1 MVIFFREIKS
11 FFYINCTFLL
21 EFFKSSHVFVNEEPK
36 ISKTTISTNA
46 LSTCLFFL
54 MKFRLNDH
62 PYAFLVHHEKL
73 CNPKMSAPQLLV
85 HLLNDIV
92 YYVKDILHEDFY
104 FKESFNFTDIK
115 NINLLVGGGTPTLKK
130 IGFALCNEFETLFR
144 FRRAHETIFRFCR
157 AHETVFRFRIILFFF
172 QCTEHNNIRQ
182 AFGLLINRDQL
193 ISNIILDLFKGNE
206 DCQYLTNNLFN
217 NTKILNATSYSQSTK
232 ELNEE

>member
-1 MVIFFREIKS
+1 
-11 FFYINCTFLL
+11 LL
-21 EFFKSSHVFVNEEPK
+21 EFFKSSDVFVNEKPK
-36 ISKTTISTNA
+36 ISKTTISTNG

-73 CNPKMSAPQLLV
+73 CNPKMSAPQLFV

-115 NINLLVGGGTPTLKK
+115 NINLLVGGGTPTE
-130 IGFALCNEFETLFR
+130 N
-144 FRRAHETIFRFCR
+144 
-157 AHETVFRFRIILFFF
+157 
-172 QCTEHNNIRQ
+172 NNIRQ

-193 ISNIILDLFKGNE
+193 ISNILLDLFKENE
-206 DCQYLTNNLFN
+206 DCQYLINNLFN
-217 NTKILNATSYSQSTK
+217 NTKILNATSYLQSTE
-232 ELNEE
+232 ELNEERSKFYFLLI

>member
-1 MVIFFREIKS
+1 M
-11 FFYINCTFLL
+11 L
-21 EFFKSSHVFVNEEPK
+21 EFFKSSDVFVNEKPK
-36 ISKTTISTNA
+36 ISKTTISTNG

-73 CNPKMSAPQLLV
+73 CNPKMSAPQLFV

-130 IGFALCNEFETLFR
+130 KGFALCNEFETLFR
-144 FRRAHETIFRFCR
+144 FRRAHETIFRF
-157 AHETVFRFRIILFFF
+157 RIIPFFF
-172 QCTEHNNIRQ
+172 QCTEHDNIRQ
-182 AFGLLINRDQL
+182 AFGTLINRDQL
-193 ISNIILDLFKGNE
+193 TSNTILDLFKGNE
-206 DCQYLTNNLFN
+206 DCQYLINNLFN
-217 NTKILNATSYSQSTK
+217 NTKILNGYLQSTK
-232 ELNEE
+232 ELNEERSKFYFLLI